1 MQKPCEV
8 FTEEKVNDRV
18 TKAAKFMYLAAFFC
32 LWTGNFATR
41 CHKVKFIV
49 EGGTVLGNRAGS
61 QELIQ
66 LGERI
71 RQKRKDSHLTQ
82 ETFAE
87 KAGISVNTVSRIEGG
102 QAAMSIEIFAKL
114 VEILDADANELLG
127 RNPKEMGNPAHR
139 MFSRVKNLRPKEQ
152 KIVIQT
158 MSALMDGIEGI
169 R

>member
-1 MQKPCEV
+1 M
-8 FTEEKVNDRV
+8 
-18 TKAAKFMYLAAFFC
+18 
-32 LWTGNFATR
+32 
-41 CHKVKFIV
+41 
-49 EGGTVLGNRAGS
+49 LGNRAGS

-127 RNPKEMGNPAHR
+127 RNPEELYVFEDA
-139 MFSRVKNLRPKEQ
+139 LYA
-152 KIVIQT
+152 IQT
-158 MSALMDGIEGI
+158 AKLAGYHTVGVYDEESKEDQEMI
-169 R
+169 REEADIYMESFLKADVFFE

>member
-1 MQKPCEV
+1 M
-8 FTEEKVNDRV
+8 
-18 TKAAKFMYLAAFFC
+18 
-32 LWTGNFATR
+32 
-41 CHKVKFIV
+41 
-49 EGGTVLGNRAGS
+49 GNRAGS

-127 RNPKEMGNPAHR
+127 RNPEEMEYDEIHR
-139 MFSRVKNLRPKEQ
+139 YGRKYCMFPHICKGKITGRMIHWICKAQ
-152 KIVIQT
+152 K
-158 MSALMDGIEGI
+158 LE
-169 R
+169 RR

>member
-1 MQKPCEV
+1 MPKHCEV

-66 LGERI
+66 LGEQTKEK
-71 RQKRKDSHLTQ
+71 RQPFNSGDFCR
-82 ETFAE
+82 E
-87 KAGISVNTVSRIEGG
+87 SRDQCQHSE
-102 QAAMSIEIFAKL
+102 
-114 VEILDADANELLG
+114 
-127 RNPKEMGNPAHR
+127 PH
-139 MFSRVKNLRPKEQ
+139 
-152 KIVIQT
+152 
-158 MSALMDGIEGI
+158 
-169 R
+169 